1 MPRWDGASDDA
12 PCERR
17 VDGDR
22 ITEMVQADIWL
33 ADPNKNFLIREEEW
47 EKNPNVYLPGMQKL
61 PRNNYR
67 DHLHDVR
74 REHGVYDP
82 ANPGL
87 TSYVRVTRRLNRTD
101 PVAEDMLLKA
111 RQAARAEALK
121 IEQRERDE
129 ANELLELKSL
139 GIRTAMAKYKELQD
153 FQQDGGR
160 AHTFEGKLSKQ
171 AATSAFFM

>member
-1 MPRWDGASDDA
+1 MTRWDGSSDDA

-33 ADPNKNFLIREEEW
+33 ADPNKNFLVRQPGEEVD
-47 EKNPNVYLPGMQKL
+47 PQGYMPGMLKL

-74 REHGVYDP
+74 REHGIYDP

-87 TSYVRVTRRLNRTD
+87 TSYVRVTRCANCTIGC
-101 PVAEDMLLKA
+101 VARM
-111 RQAARAEALK
+111 
-121 IEQRERDE
+121 
-129 ANELLELKSL
+129 
-139 GIRTAMAKYKELQD
+139 MH
-153 FQQDGGR
+153 
-160 AHTFEGKLSKQ
+160 AHLHIL
-171 AATSAFFM
+171 